1 MMNLNSNGRALLL
14 MAVPVAALG
23 ACASNPDRPF
33 EELGRAE
40 ASIEQAQASGAREYG
55 AAELEAAQN
64 KLVRARTA
72 ANDNDNVMAERYARE
87 AALDA
92 NLAIAMTR
100 NRQAELSV
108 EELNRSIE
116 TLRQEISR
124 NQSRRGEM
132 Q

>member
-1 MMNLNSNGRALLL
+1 MMNLILNGRATLL

-40 ASIEQAQASGAREYG
+40 ASVEQAQASGAREYG
-55 AAELEAAQN
+55 AVELEAAQN

-87 AALDA
+87 ATLDA
-92 NLAIAMTR
+92 NLAIAITR

-108 EELNRSIE
+108 EELNKSIE

>member
-1 MMNLNSNGRALLL
+1 MRLILNGRAMLL

-40 ASIEQAQASGAREYG
+40 ASVEQAQASGAREYG

-72 ANDNDNVMAERYARE
+72 ADDNDNLMAERYARE
-87 AALDA
+87 ATLDA
-92 NLAIAMTR
+92 NLAIAITR

-116 TLRQEISR
+116 TLRQEILR

-132 Q
+132 

>member
-1 MMNLNSNGRALLL
+1 MNLILNGRAMLL

-33 EELGRAE
+33 QELARAE

-72 ANDNDNVMAERYARE
+72 ADDNDGMMAGRYARE

-92 NLAIAMTR
+92 NLAIAITR

>member
-1 MMNLNSNGRALLL
+1 MLL
-14 MAVPVAALG
+14 MAVPLTALG
-23 ACASNPDRPF
+23 ACASTADRPF

-124 NQSRRGEM
+124 NQSQRGEM

>member
-1 MMNLNSNGRALLL
+1 MNPILHGRAILL

-23 ACASNPDRPF
+23 ACASSPDRPF

-87 AALDA
+87 ATLDA

-108 EELNRSIE
+108 EELNKSIE

-124 NQSRRGEM
+124 NQSRGEM